1 MEPSYPIV
9 TPYLSGVIPL
19 DNTKDGHPAYA
30 GGKGQMTINADP
42 WEHQQDN
49 TVENASLDEIVAD
62 HSLSSPSR
70 RKKTS
75 KQEQI
80 TR

>member
-1 MEPSYPIV
+1 MELFYPIA

-30 GGKGQMTINADP
+30 GGKGQMAINADP

-49 TVENASLDEIVAD
+49 NVASLDEIVTD

-70 RKKTS
+70 RKKTT

-80 TR
+80 SR